1 MVPSPEE
8 HTRRHLH
15 ENLYTYYLY
24 GLTTLLEGVCLGDIF
39 VVPIVR
45 VLSYS

>member
-8 HTRRHLH
+8 PTRLHLH
-15 ENLYTYYLY
+15 ENLYTYLY